1 MTVTILEE
9 EPRDRRRSIRY
20 LNILSVPPSAS
31 SLPFPHM
38 CIYSIWIL
46 VISGR
51 SATRPNFLRNAEA
64 AATLPLL
71 DIELLTTKMLKNNL
85 HLRASH
91 PIEIVLESWFGLSLD
106 DAAPLPPFSRFIV
119 ISSSSFLPYHSPIH
133 CCTPL
138 AAVRSPHR
146 VRKPALLARPP
157 LKEIPFFC

>member
-1 MTVTILEE
+1 MKVTILEE

-31 SLPFPHM
+31 SLVPPLSPYVYLQYMDSRYIGPFRDPTQLFAQ
-38 CIYSIWIL
+38 C
-46 VISGR
+46 R
-51 SATRPNFLRNAEA
+51 SCCNPV
-64 AATLPLL
+64 L

-85 HLRASH
+85 HLRASN
-91 PIEIVLESWFGLSLD
+91 PIEIDLESWFGLSLD

-146 VRKPALLARPP
+146 VRKLASLVRR
-157 LKEIPFFC
+157 